1 MSKVSVAGHIRKLVE
16 AKYDYSSEFEYE
28 EFLKLR
34 KNTHAVEFKVYP
46 VDNVPYVEIILGV
59 AHFVMPAEEFF
70 TVSAALHSFSSAS
83 GFVHEE

>member
-46 VDNVPYVEIILGV
+46 VDNVPYV
-59 AHFVMPAEEFF
+59 
-70 TVSAALHSFSSAS
+70 
-83 GFVHEE
+83 